1 MLYIIYFIYLIY
13 LVQLSVS
20 IVEAS
25 KFGVISTRRSPEE
38 ESKLMI
44 SPQIELRV
52 ADVQS
57 K

>member
-13 LVQLSVS
+13 LVQLSAS

>member
-1 MLYIIYFIYLIY
+1 M
-13 LVQLSVS
+13 QLSAS

-25 KFGVISTRRSPEE
+25 KFGVISTRSQEE